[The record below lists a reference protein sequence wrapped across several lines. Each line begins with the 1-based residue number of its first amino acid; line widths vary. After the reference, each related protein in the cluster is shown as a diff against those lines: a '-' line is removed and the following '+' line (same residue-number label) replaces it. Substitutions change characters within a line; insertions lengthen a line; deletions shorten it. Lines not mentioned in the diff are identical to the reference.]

1 MSINEKEIDID
12 ALILKIFGDDPKEE
26 CSINLALDSFSS
38 LDNLFEVLTYI
49 TVMGIKKLFSV
60 NNEKIKLCN
69 MKDEHINLVKKYVR
83 SFGFQFNLEILNIDE
98 ISIKIKKENEE
109 KNYLI

>member
-60 NNEKIKLCN
+60 N
-69 MKDEHINLVKKYVR
+69 Y
-83 SFGFQFNLEILNIDE
+83 
-98 ISIKIKKENEE
+98 
-109 KNYLI
+109 NY